1 MKTENSIPRQNP
13 PEFVTITCLEWKR
26 VLKDDRFKDI
36 VISSLSFL
44 SDTKRVIIYAF
55 VLMPN
60 HMHFVW
66 RIQREH
72 RRENVHRDLLRFTS
86 KQILSVLKNENS
98 PLQKALTVKAKDR
111 KYQVWERN
119 SRKIPLYSETMIWQ
133 KINYVHLN
141 PVRAGLCESPEDY
154 EYSSAG
160 FYLYGER
167 RWDFLVHVDE

>member
-1 MKTENSIPRQNP
+1 MKSEKVNTPQNP
-13 PEFVTITCLEWKR
+13 PEFITITCLEWKR

-44 SDTKRVIIYAF
+44 SNANRVTIHAF

-60 HMHFVW
+60 HMHLVW
-66 RIQREH
+66 QIHREH
-72 RRENVHRDLLRFTS
+72 QRENVQRDFLGFTS
-86 KQILSVLKNENS
+86 KQILSVLKKENS

-119 SRKIPLYSETMIWQ
+119 SLSMPLWSARMIWQ
-133 KINYVHLN
+133 KINYIHLN
-141 PVRAGLCESPEDY
+141 PVRAGLCGCAEDY

-160 FYLYGER
+160 FYLYGR
-167 RWDFLVHVDE
+167 QRWDFLVRVEG